1 MSDLLTIENLTKN
14 FGRFRAVDQVSF
26 RVLRSDSLAVIG
38 PNGAGKST
46 CFNMIGGQIKPD
58 GGRIFFND
66 HDITGLDSRQ
76 ISRLGIGRTFQI
88 PEVFHS
94 MTVAENVQ
102 MAMIAAE
109 KELSA
114 FGPPAKRLYRTDTID
129 LLEEVGISRLADRP
143 CGLLSY
149 GELKRI
155 ELAIA
160 LAHNPRILL
169 MDEPTAGMS
178 SEERLEFMN
187 TCVELALRGGNAL
200 VFTEHDMDIVFQ
212 YAGRIVVLHQGKVI
226 ADGGPGEVRADP
238 LVRDV
243 YLGADFSH
251 LEEKFRAPTI

>member
-14 FGRFRAVDQVSF
+14 YGRFRAVDQVSF
-26 RVLRSDSLAVIG
+26 RVLRSDSLAIIG

-58 GGRIFFND
+58 AGRISFND
-66 HDITGLDSRQ
+66 RDITGLNSRQ
-76 ISRLGIGRTFQI
+76 ICRLGIGRTFQI
-88 PEVFHS
+88 PEVFQS

-102 MAMIAAE
+102 MSMIAAE
-109 KELSA
+109 KELSD
-114 FGPPAKRLYRTDTID
+114 FGPPVKRLYRADTIE
-129 LLEEVGISRLADRP
+129 LLEEVGISGLADRP

-178 SEERLEFMN
+178 PDERLEFMD
-187 TCVELALRGGNAL
+187 TCIELALRDGTAL
-200 VFTEHDMDIVFQ
+200 IFTEHDMDIVFQ

-226 ADGGPGEVRADP
+226 ADAGPGEVRMDP

-251 LEEKFRAPTI
+251 LEEKYHAPSI

>member
-1 MSDLLTIENLTKN
+1 MSDLLSIENLTKN
-14 FGRFRAVDQVSF
+14 YGRFRAVDQVSF
-26 RVLRSDSLAVIG
+26 RVLRSDTLAIIG

-58 GGRIFFND
+58 GGRISFNGQ
-66 HDITGLDSRQ
+66 DITGLESQ
-76 ISRLGIGRTFQI
+76 KLCRLGIGRTFQI

-114 FGPPAKRLYRTDTID
+114 FGPPAKRIYRADTID
-129 LLEEVGISRLADRP
+129 LLEEVGISSLADRP
-143 CGLLSY
+143 CGMLSY
-149 GELKRI
+149 GQLKRI

-160 LAHNPRILL
+160 LAHNPRMLL

-178 SEERLEFMN
+178 PEERLEFMD
-187 TCVELALRGGNAL
+187 TCVELALRDGTAL
-200 VFTEHDMDIVFQ
+200 VFTEHDMDVVFQ

-226 ADGGPGEVRADP
+226 ADAGPGEVRMDP
-238 LVRDV
+238 LVREV

-251 LEEKFRAPTI
+251 LEEKYHAPSI

>member
-1 MSDLLTIENLTKN
+1 MSDLLTIENLTKDY
-14 FGRFRAVDQVSF
+14 GRFRAVDHVSF
-26 RVLRSDSLAVIG
+26 RVLRSDCLAIIG

-46 CFNMIGGQIKPD
+46 CFNMLGGQIKPD
-58 GGRIFFND
+58 GGRISFNGR
-66 HDITGLDSRQ
+66 DITGLESRQ
-76 ISRLGIGRTFQI
+76 ICRLGIGRTFQI

-109 KELSA
+109 NELSA
-114 FGPPAKRLYRTDTID
+114 FGPPAKRLYRSDTID
-129 LLEEVGISRLADRP
+129 LLEEVGISSLADRP
-143 CGLLSY
+143 CGLLAY

-160 LAHNPRILL
+160 LAHNPRVLL

-178 SEERLEFMN
+178 PDERLEFMD
-187 TCVELALRGGNAL
+187 TCVELALRGGTAL
-200 VFTEHDMDIVFQ
+200 VFTEHDMDVVFQ

-226 ADGGPGEVRADP
+226 ADGGPGEVRADH

-251 LEEKFRAPTI
+251 LEEKYHAPNI